1 MKVKSELVAG
11 LAIFILT
18 GSIFLASHVHQVA
31 DSRYSML
38 VSESLLHHRSFTLDH
53 YVIPG
58 LVPDQQIAPG
68 FGGIYQLDLIDG
80 HIYYYFPPGSS
91 VLSVPYVA
99 IMNVLG
105 VSASNADGTY
115 SQRGD
120 RLIQVSLAAILM
132 AALSSLI
139 FFTSRFLLPTGW
151 SFLIAFGQ
159 AFGTQIWST
168 ASRALWSDTWGIL
181 LLGFVVCMLLAQE
194 AGRHRIRPML
204 LASLLAWSYFVRP
217 TNSIPILGI
226 SIYLFLFY
234 RPLFIRYVAVGGLW
248 LAAFVA
254 YSWYHFGQVLP
265 NYYLASR
272 LDFHRFWTSLAA
284 NLISPSRGLLV
295 FVPVI
300 IFVCYLL
307 IRYAKALVSTRL
319 MVLSLTIITAH
330 LIIISAFPQW
340 WAGHSFGPRF
350 TTGLV
355 PWFALLSILA
365 VKARLVWHEKQIP
378 KRPPTHF
385 KVEMV
390 LGAILLACSV
400 AINLRGATDGRT
412 ALWNMKPI
420 DVDEKPERVWDWS
433 DPQFLRRN

>member
-1 MKVKSELVAG
+1 
-11 LAIFILT
+11 
-18 GSIFLASHVHQVA
+18 
-31 DSRYSML
+31 
-38 VSESLLHHRSFTLDH
+38 
-53 YVIPG
+53 
-58 LVPDQQIAPG
+58 
-68 FGGIYQLDLIDG
+68 
-80 HIYYYFPPGSS
+80 
-91 VLSVPYVA
+91 
-99 IMNVLG
+99 
-105 VSASNADGTY
+105 
-115 SQRGD
+115 
-120 RLIQVSLAAILM
+120 
-132 AALSSLI
+132 
-139 FFTSRFLLPTGW
+139 
-151 SFLIAFGQ
+151 
-159 AFGTQIWST
+159 
-168 ASRALWSDTWGIL
+168 
-181 LLGFVVCMLLAQE
+181 
-194 AGRHRIRPML
+194 
-204 LASLLAWSYFVRP
+204 
-217 TNSIPILGI
+217 
-226 SIYLFLFY
+226 
-234 RPLFIRYVAVGGLW
+234 LW

-300 IFVCYLL
+300 IFVGYLL

>member
-18 GSIFLASHVHQVA
+18 FSIFLASHVHQVA

-38 VSESLLHHRSFTLDH
+38 VSESLLHHGSFPLDH

-58 LVPDQQIAPG
+58 FVPDQQIAPG

-80 HIYYYFPPGSS
+80 HIYYYLPPGTS

-105 VSASNADGTY
+105 VSASSPDGTY
-115 SQRGD
+115 NLRGD
-120 RLIQVSLAAILM
+120 VLIQVSLAAILM
-132 AALSSLI
+132 ALLSTLI
-139 FFTSRFLLPTGW
+139 FFTSGFLLPPGW
-151 SFLIAFGQ
+151 SMLIAFGH

-181 LLGFVVCMLLAQE
+181 LIGFVVCMLLAQE
-194 AGRHRIRPML
+194 SGRYRIRPML

-217 TNSIPILGI
+217 TNSVPILGI
-226 SIYLFLFY
+226 SIYILLFY
-234 RPLFIRYVAVGGLW
+234 RPLFIRYAAVGALW

-272 LDFHRFWTSLAA
+272 LDFHHFWTALAA

-295 FVPVI
+295 FVPAI

-307 IRYAKALVSTRL
+307 IRYAKALVSPRL
-319 MVLSLTIITAH
+319 LVLSLSIIAAH
-330 LIIISAFPQW
+330 LIVISAFPQW

-365 VKARLVWHEKQIP
+365 VKARLVWHEKQVP
-378 KRPPTHF
+378 KRSPTHS
-385 KVEMV
+385 KVEMI
-390 LGAILLACSV
+390 LGAVLLASSV
-400 AINLRGATDGRT
+400 FINLRGATDGRT
-412 ALWNMKPI
+412 ALWNVKPI
-420 DVDEKPERVWDWS
+420 NVDEKPERVWDWS
-433 DPQFLRRN
+433 DPQFLAR

>member
-1 MKVKSELVAG
+1 MKVKSELAAG
-11 LAIFILT
+11 LVVFILT
-18 GSIFLASHVHQVA
+18 WSIFLASHVHQVA

-38 VSESLLHHRSFTLDH
+38 LSESLLHHGSFALDH

-58 LVPDQQIAPG
+58 LIPEQQIAPG

-80 HIYYYFPPGSS
+80 HVYYYFPPGSS

-105 VSASNADGTY
+105 VSAAHADGTY
-115 SQRGD
+115 SMRGD

-139 FFTSRFLLPTGW
+139 FFTSRFLLPPGW
-151 SFLIAFGQ
+151 SLLIAFGH

-181 LLGFVVCMLLAQE
+181 LLGFVVWMLLAQE
-194 AGRHRIRPML
+194 SGRHRIRPML

-217 TNSIPILGI
+217 TNSIPILGV
-226 SIYLFLFY
+226 SIYIFLFY
-234 RPLFIRYVAVGGLW
+234 RSLFIRYAAAGGLW

-272 LDFHRFWTSLAA
+272 LDFHRFWSSLAA

-295 FVPVI
+295 FVPAI
-300 IFVCYLL
+300 IFICYLL
-307 IRYAKALVSTRL
+307 IRYAKAMVLPRLV
-319 MVLSLTIITAH
+319 VLSLSIIAAH
-330 LIIISAFPQW
+330 LIVISGFPQW

-355 PWFALLSILA
+355 PWFSLLSILA
-365 VKARLVWHEKQIP
+365 VKARLAWHEKQIP
-378 KRPPTHF
+378 KSSTF
-385 KVEMV
+385 SKAEMV
-390 LGAILLACSV
+390 LGAALLAFSL
-400 AINLRGATDGRT
+400 AINLRGATAGST
-412 ALWNMKPI
+412 ALWNVKPV

-433 DPQFLRRN
+433 DPQFLAR

>member
-1 MKVKSELVAG
+1 
-11 LAIFILT
+11 
-18 GSIFLASHVHQVA
+18 
-31 DSRYSML
+31 
-38 VSESLLHHRSFTLDH
+38 LLHHGSFALDH

-58 LVPDQQIAPG
+58 LIPERQIAPG
-68 FGGIYQLDLIDG
+68 YGGIYQLDLIDG
-80 HIYYYFPPGSS
+80 HVYYYFPPGSS

-99 IMNVLG
+99 IMNVIG

-115 SQRGD
+115 NLRGD
-120 RLIQVSLAAILM
+120 VAIQVSLAAILM
-132 AALSSLI
+132 AAFSSLI
-139 FFTSRFLLPTGW
+139 FFTGRLLLPAGW
-151 SFLIAFGQ
+151 SLVIAFGH

-181 LLGFVVCMLLAQE
+181 LLGFVVWMLLAQE
-194 AGRHRIRPML
+194 SGRYRIRPML

-217 TNSIPILGI
+217 TNSIPILAI
-226 SIYLFLFY
+226 SIYMLLFF
-234 RPLFIRYVAVGGLW
+234 RPLFIRYSAVGAAW

-272 LDFHRFWTSLAA
+272 LDFHHFWTSLAA

-300 IFVCYLL
+300 IFVGYLL
-307 IRYAKALVSTRL
+307 VRYAKQLVSLRL
-319 MVLSLTIITAH
+319 VVLSLTIIVAH
-330 LIIISAFPQW
+330 VIIISAFPQW

-365 VKARLVWHEKQIP
+365 VKARLVWHEKQSP
-378 KRPPTHF
+378 KKFTHS
-385 KVEMV
+385 KLEMV
-390 LGAILLACSV
+390 LGAVLLACSV

-412 ALWNMKPI
+412 ALWNVRPI
-420 DVDEKPERVWDWS
+420 NVDEKPERVWDWS
-433 DPQFLRRN
+433 DPQFLAR

>member
-11 LAIFILT
+11 VAIFVVT
-18 GSIFLASHVHQVA
+18 FSIFLASHVHQVA

-38 VSESLLHHRSFTLDH
+38 VSESLLHHGSFALDH

-58 LVPDQQIAPG
+58 LVPEKQIAPG

-80 HIYYYFPPGSS
+80 HVYYYLPPGTS

-99 IMNVLG
+99 IMNVFG
-105 VSASNADGTY
+105 VSAANADGTY
-115 SQRGD
+115 NLRGD
-120 RLIQVSLAAILM
+120 VLIQVSLAAILM
-132 AALSSLI
+132 AAFSSLI
-139 FFTSRFLLPTGW
+139 FFTSGFLLPPGW
-151 SFLIAFGQ
+151 SMLIAFGH

-181 LLGFVVCMLLAQE
+181 LIGFVVYMLLAQE
-194 AGRHRIRPML
+194 SGRHRIRPIL

-217 TNSIPILGI
+217 TNSVPILAI
-226 SIYLFLFY
+226 SIYILLFY
-234 RPLFIRYVAVGGLW
+234 RPLFIRYAAVGALW

-265 NYYLASR
+265 NYYLANR
-272 LDFHRFWTSLAA
+272 LDFHYFWTALAA

-295 FVPVI
+295 FVPAI
-300 IFVCYLL
+300 LFVCYLL
-307 IRYAKALVSTRL
+307 IRYAKALVSPRL
-319 MVLSLTIITAH
+319 LVLSLTIIAAH
-330 LIIISAFPQW
+330 LIVISAFPQW

-355 PWFALLSILA
+355 PWFVLLSILA
-365 VKARLVWHEKQIP
+365 VKARLAWHEKQIP
-378 KRPPTHF
+378 KGFPTHS
-385 KVEMV
+385 KMEMV
-390 LGAILLACSV
+390 LGAVLLTCSV

-412 ALWNMKPI
+412 ALWNVIPI
-420 DVDEKPERVWDWS
+420 NVDEKPERVWDWS
-433 DPQFLRRN
+433 DPQFLAR